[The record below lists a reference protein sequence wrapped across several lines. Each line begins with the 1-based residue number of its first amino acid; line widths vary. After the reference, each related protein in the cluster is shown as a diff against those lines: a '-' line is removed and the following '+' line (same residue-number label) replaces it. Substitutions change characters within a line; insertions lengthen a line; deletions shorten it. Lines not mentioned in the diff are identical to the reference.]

1 VKADQ
6 ADEEEDKVAL
16 PPGLCT
22 RARRHE
28 SSRPHAR
35 TDVMSV
41 RVGVEGARARVGGS
55 QGAPAGFLLLG
66 SGRFGT
72 LVSLKTGLRLPL
84 RRDTHALKG
93 RERARAT
100 GSGRVQKRRATRR
113 AAVRAGARHTA
124 FGSVMPPLS

>member
-1 VKADQ
+1 MKADQ

-55 QGAPAGFLLLG
+55 QGAPAGCAARLRSLWHAGEVEDRPAPTLA
-66 SGRFGT
+66 SGHTR
-72 LVSLKTGLRLPL
+72 V
-84 RRDTHALKG
+84 
-93 RERARAT
+93 ER
-100 GSGRVQKRRATRR
+100 Q
-113 AAVRAGARHTA
+113 RAGTRYRVGSRAKEARN
-124 FGSVMPPLS
+124 

>member
-1 VKADQ
+1 MKADQ

-55 QGAPAGFLLLG
+55 QGAPAGCAARL
-66 SGRFGT
+66 R
-72 LVSLKTGLRLPL
+72 SLWHAGEVETGLRLPL

>member
-1 VKADQ
+1 MKADQ

-41 RVGVEGARARVGGS
+41 RVGVEGARARVGGF
-55 QGAPAGFLLLG
+55 AGRACWLCC
-66 SGRFGT
+66 ST
-72 LVSLKTGLRLPL
+72 PV
-84 RRDTHALKG
+84 AL
-93 RERARAT
+93 ARW
-100 GSGRVQKRRATRR
+100 
-113 AAVRAGARHTA
+113 
-124 FGSVMPPLS
+124 